1 MVKQIFVNLP
11 VESLPRAVDF
21 FSALGFSFD
30 PKYTDENAT
39 CLILGDNIF
48 AMLLVK
54 PFFEGFM
61 TKQICDTG
69 KAAEVITALAVDSR
83 AEVDTLVAR
92 AAEAGGVVSGDPKDY
107 GFMYQHGFQD
117 PDGHIWEVFHASG
130 EPPPA

>member
-1 MVKQIFVNLP
+1 MVKQLFVNLA

-21 FSALGFSFD
+21 FTALGFSFD

-54 PFFEGFM
+54 PFFQGF
-61 TKQICDTG
+61 TSKELCDTG
-69 KAAEVITALAVDSR
+69 KATEVINALAVDDR
-83 AEVDTLVAR
+83 AEVDRLVAK
-92 AAEAGGVVSGDPKDY
+92 AVAAGGLALGQPKDY

-117 PDGHIWEVFHASG
+117 PDGHLWEVFHASG
-130 EPPPA
+130 EPPA

>member
-1 MVKQIFVNLP
+1 MIKQIFVNLP

-39 CLILGDNIF
+39 CLILGENIF

-54 PFFEGFM
+54 PFFQGF
-61 TKQICDTG
+61 TSKDLCDTA
-69 KAAEVITALAVDSR
+69 KATEVINALAVNDR
-83 AEVDTLVAR
+83 AEVDALVAK
-92 AAEAGGVVSGDPKDY
+92 AVAAGGLASGEAKDY

-117 PDGHIWEVFHASG
+117 PDGHLWEVFHASG
-130 EPPPA
+130 APPA